1 MSGIRNV
8 FGKLFGFINGIRKVI
23 VNLVFFIVLFVFVGF
38 LMSGEETIEVPTDGI
53 LVLNLNGY
61 IVEEETYV
69 DPVDEFFNQALGSG
83 PSIPEVLLSD
93 VIDSIEQAA
102 SDERISGIYLNLS
115 SFMGAGMNKLE
126 LIGNALSEFRD
137 SGKPIYTY
145 GDYFSQ
151 PQYYLAAHAD
161 AIYLN
166 PLGGMMFDGMG
177 GNNLYYKDLLDKLK
191 VSTHVFKVGDYKS
204 AVEPYIRNDMSDEAK
219 EANGQLYGELWET
232 YKSRVTALRNID
244 PRMLSG
250 TMADFQALVAEN
262 NNDLAQLTVTTNV
275 VDELKTREAF
285 RTQMIELTGLDDD
298 EKSWKRIN
306 HDAYLEAIEQE
317 SLVAEE
323 NSEDSN
329 SIKVIVARGIIV
341 DGYQKAGMIGGDST
355 AELLRRARQ
364 DESTKAVVL
373 RIDSPGGS
381 GFASEIIRQE
391 VLELQKAGIPVIA
404 SMSSVAASGG
414 YWIAASA
421 DEIWAAPTT
430 ITGSIGVFGTFFTI
444 EDSLAEI
451 GVYSDG
457 VRTTE
462 MPVMDITQPLGDD
475 AKQIIQLSV
484 EKFYTDFV
492 QMVADSREMSYE
504 EVHAVAQGRVW
515 TGTKALEFG
524 LVDQLGDFEDAIAAA
539 AAKAD
544 LTEFTVE
551 TLTQELSPR
560 QQMLA
565 NFFGTAQAWF
575 PLPTVA
581 AKNPLEAELMR
592 VWSDL
597 QLTTKFNDPNGI
609 YALCELCPTY

>member
-1 MSGIRNV
+1 
-8 FGKLFGFINGIRKVI
+8 
-23 VNLVFFIVLFVFVGF
+23 
-38 LMSGEETIEVPTDGI
+38 
-53 LVLNLNGY
+53 
-61 IVEEETYV
+61 
-69 DPVDEFFNQALGSG
+69 
-83 PSIPEVLLSD
+83 
-93 VIDSIEQAA
+93 
-102 SDERISGIYLNLS
+102 
-115 SFMGAGMNKLE
+115 MNKLE

-285 RTQMIELTGLDDD
+285 RIQMIELTGLDDD

-504 EVHAVAQGRVW
+504 EVHAVAQGCVW

-575 PLPTVA
+575 PLPNVA
-581 AKNPLEAELMR
+581 TKNPLEAELMR

-597 QLTTKFNDPNGI
+597 QLTTKFNDPN
-609 YALCELCPTY
+609 